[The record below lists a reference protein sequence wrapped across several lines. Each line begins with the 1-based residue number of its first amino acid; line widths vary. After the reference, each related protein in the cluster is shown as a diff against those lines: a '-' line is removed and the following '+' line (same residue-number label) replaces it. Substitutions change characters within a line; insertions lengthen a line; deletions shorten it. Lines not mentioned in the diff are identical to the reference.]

1 MVSVAGD
8 VGVARDVGE
17 SVQSAGRGRWLGR
30 WFAWMVR
37 EPFFQFVALGALLFA
52 ASEYLEARA
61 NFARID
67 ISRAQIE
74 GITNNYR
81 LQYGA
86 SPTAEQLNGLVDQF
100 IKEEVFYHEALRLK
114 LDRDDEIIRR
124 RLVQK
129 YEFLQQDLGT
139 PKDPSEADLRAF
151 YQSHTK
157 NYEIPERLTFS
168 HVFFSIDRDGDKA
181 AKARAERV
189 LAALNQRRVT
199 RAPESGDGF
208 PGAFDYAGATP
219 TQVRRAFGSSTL
231 SEEIFTIVPGHWA
244 GPFRSG
250 FGWHLVYVAVHQPA
264 GVAAYDDAQDAVRRD
279 YLDAER
285 GIRNAAALE
294 NLKKHFT
301 IVRE

>member
-1 MVSVAGD
+1 MGSVASD
-8 VGVARDVGE
+8 VAQPG
-17 SVQSAGRGRWLGR
+17 QSAGRVRLRRLIGWI
-30 WFAWMVR
+30 VR

-67 ISRAQIE
+67 ISRAQVD

-86 SPTAEQLNGLVDQF
+86 SPTAEQLNALVDQF

-114 LDRDDEIIRR
+114 LDQDDEIIRR

-139 PKDPSEADLRAF
+139 PMEPTEADLRAF
-151 YQSHTK
+151 YRLHAQ

-168 HVFFSIDRDGDKA
+168 HVFFSVDPSGDEA
-181 AKARAERV
+181 AKARAQRV
-189 LAALNQRRVT
+189 LAALDQQRVT
-199 RAPESGDGF
+199 RAPESGDSF
-208 PGAFDYAGATP
+208 PGPVDYAGATP

-231 SEEIFTIVPGHWA
+231 SEEIFNIAPGNWA

-250 FGWHLVYVAVHQPA
+250 FGWHLVYVAAHEPA
-264 GVAAYDDAQDAVRRD
+264 SVAAYDDARDTVRRD
-279 YLDAER
+279 YIDAER
-285 GIRNAAALE
+285 GARNAEALE
-294 NLKKHFT
+294 SLKKHFT

>member
-1 MVSVAGD
+1 MGSVATD
-8 VGVARDVGE
+8 VAQPR
-17 SVQSAGRGRWLGR
+17 QSAGRARVRRLINWI
-30 WFAWMVR
+30 VR
-37 EPFFQFVALGALLFA
+37 EPFFQFVALGAMLFA

-86 SPTAEQLNGLVDQF
+86 SPTAEQLNALVDQF

-114 LDRDDEIIRR
+114 LDQDDEIIRR

-139 PKDPSEADLRAF
+139 PMEPSEADLRAF
-151 YQSHTK
+151 YRLHAK

-168 HVFFSIDRDGDKA
+168 HVFFSVDRSSDEA
-181 AKARAERV
+181 AKARAQRV
-189 LAALNQRRVT
+189 LAALNQQRVT
-199 RAPESGDGF
+199 RAPESGDSF
-208 PGAFDYAGATP
+208 PGAVDYAGATS

-231 SEEIFTIVPGHWA
+231 SEEIFNIAPGNWA

-250 FGWHLVYVAVHQPA
+250 FGWHLVYVAAHEPA
-264 GVAAYDDAQDAVRRD
+264 SVAAYDDARDAVRRD
-279 YLDAER
+279 YIDAER
-285 GIRNAAALE
+285 GARNAEALE
-294 NLKKHFT
+294 SLKKHFT

>member
-1 MVSVAGD
+1 MGSVAAD
-8 VGVARDVGE
+8 VAHSSSTGRERRLRGVIN
-17 SVQSAGRGRWLGR
+17 WI
-30 WFAWMVR
+30 VR

-52 ASEYLEARA
+52 LSEYLEARA
-61 NFARID
+61 NFARIA
-67 ISRAQIE
+67 ISPAQVE

-86 SPTAEQLNGLVDQF
+86 SPTAEQLNALVDQF

-139 PKDPSEADLRAF
+139 PKDPSEADLHAF
-151 YQSHTK
+151 YQLHAK

-168 HVFFSIDRDGDKA
+168 HVFFSVDRSNDVA
-181 AKARAERV
+181 ARARAERA
-189 LAALNQRRVT
+189 LAALIQRHVA
-199 RAPESGDGF
+199 RAPDGGDSF
-208 PGAFDYAGATP
+208 PGAADYAGATSI
-219 TQVRRAFGSSTL
+219 QVRRAFGSSTL
-231 SEEIFTIVPGHWA
+231 SEEIFKIAPGYWA

-250 FGWHLVYVAVHQPA
+250 FGWHLVYVAARDPA
-264 GVAAYDDAQDAVRRD
+264 SVAAYDDARDAVRRD
-279 YLDAER
+279 YIDAER
-285 GIRNAAALE
+285 GIRNAEALE
-294 NLKKHFT
+294 SLKRHFT

>member
-8 VGVARDVGE
+8 VAR
-17 SVQSAGRGRWLGR
+17 SAQSAVRNRWMAR
-30 WFAWMVR
+30 SAAWIVR

-61 NFARID
+61 NFARIE
-67 ISRAQIE
+67 ITRAQIE

-168 HVFFSIDRDGDKA
+168 HVFFSIDRDGDNA
-181 AKARAERV
+181 AKARAEHA
-189 LAALNQRRVT
+189 LAALDGGGVT
-199 RAPESGDGF
+199 RAPDSGDGF

-219 TQVRRAFGSSTL
+219 TQVRRAFGSGML
-231 SEEIFTIVPGHWA
+231 SEEIFKIAPGHWA

-250 FGWHLVYVAVHQPA
+250 FGWHLVYVTAHEPA
-264 GVAAYDDAQDAVRRD
+264 GVAAYDDAQDAVQRD

-294 NLKKHFT
+294 ILKKHFS

>member
-1 MVSVAGD
+1 MGSVATD
-8 VGVARDVGE
+8 VAHAR
-17 SVQSAGRGRWLGR
+17 QSAGRVGVRRVIGWV
-30 WFAWMVR
+30 VR
-37 EPFFQFVALGALLFA
+37 EPFFQFVVLGALLFA

-67 ISRAQIE
+67 ISREQVE

-86 SPTAEQLNGLVDQF
+86 SPTAEQLKALVDQF

-114 LDRDDEIIRR
+114 LDQDDEIIRR

-139 PKDPSEADLRAF
+139 PKDPSEADLHAF
-151 YQSHTK
+151 YQLHAK

-168 HVFFSIDRDGDKA
+168 HVFFSVDRSSDDA
-181 AKARAERV
+181 AKARAVRA
-189 LAALNQRRVT
+189 LAALVQQHAA
-199 RAPESGDGF
+199 RAPESGDSF
-208 PGAFDYAGATP
+208 PGAVDYAGATS

-231 SEEIFTIVPGHWA
+231 SEEIFKIAPGLWA

-250 FGWHLVYVAVHQPA
+250 FGWHLVYVAAHEPA
-264 GVAAYDDAQDAVRRD
+264 SVSAYDDARDAVRRD
-279 YLDAER
+279 YIDAER
-285 GIRNAAALE
+285 GTRNAEALE

>member
-1 MVSVAGD
+1 MVSVADD
-8 VGVARDVGE
+8 VAHSARSAAHSRWVARLV
-17 SVQSAGRGRWLGR
+17 
-30 WFAWMVR
+30 AWIVR

-61 NFARID
+61 NLARIE
-67 ISRAQIE
+67 ITRAQVE
-74 GITNNYR
+74 GIANNYR

-86 SPTAEQLNGLVDQF
+86 SPTADQLNGLVDQF
-100 IKEEVFYHEALRLK
+100 VKEEVFYHEALRLK

-139 PKDPSEADLRAF
+139 PEDPSEADLRAF

-168 HVFFSIDRDGDKA
+168 HVFFSIDRDGDNA
-181 AKARAERV
+181 AKARAEHA
-189 LAALNQRRVT
+189 LAALDAQGAT
-199 RAPESGDGF
+199 RAPDSGDGF

-219 TQVRRAFGSSTL
+219 TQVRRAFGSGTL
-231 SEEIFTIVPGHWA
+231 SEEIFKIAPGHWA

-250 FGWHLVYVAVHQPA
+250 FGWHLVYVTAHEPA
-264 GVAAYDDAQDAVRRD
+264 GVAAYQDAQDAVQRD

-294 NLKKHFT
+294 SLKKHFS

>member
-1 MVSVAGD
+1 MGSVAAD
-8 VGVARDVGE
+8 VAHSR
-17 SVQSAGRGRWLGR
+17 QSAGR
-30 WFAWMVR
+30 AWVRNLIGWIVR

-52 ASEYLEARA
+52 VSEYLDARA

-67 ISRAQIE
+67 ISRAQVE

-86 SPTAEQLNGLVDQF
+86 SPTAEQLNALVDQF
-100 IKEEVFYHEALRLK
+100 IKEEVFYHQALRLK
-114 LDRDDEIIRR
+114 LDQDDEIIRR

-139 PKDPSEADLRAF
+139 PKDPSEADLHAF
-151 YQSHTK
+151 YQLHAK

-168 HVFFSIDRDGDKA
+168 HVFFSVDRSSEDA
-181 AKARAERV
+181 AKTRAERA
-189 LAALNQRRVT
+189 LAALNQQHAT
-199 RAPESGDGF
+199 RAPESGDSF
-208 PGAFDYAGATP
+208 PGAVDYAGATS

-231 SEEIFTIVPGHWA
+231 SEEIFNIAPGHWA

-250 FGWHLVYVAVHQPA
+250 FGWHLVYVAAHGRA
-264 GVAAYDDAQDAVRRD
+264 SVAAYDDARDAVRRD
-279 YLDAER
+279 YIDAER
-285 GIRNAAALE
+285 GARNAEALE
-294 NLKKHFT
+294 SLKKHFT

>member
-1 MVSVAGD
+1 VGSVAAD
-8 VGVARDVGE
+8 LAH
-17 SVQSAGRGRWLGR
+17 SAQSAERFRWARRLFGRI
-30 WFAWMVR
+30 AH

-52 ASEYLEARA
+52 VSEFLEARA
-61 NFARID
+61 NFSRIE

-86 SPTAEQLNGLVDQF
+86 SPTVEQLNALVEQF

-129 YEFLQQDLGT
+129 YEFLQEDLGT
-139 PKDPSEADLRAF
+139 PKDPSEADLHAF
-151 YQSHTK
+151 YRLHAK

-168 HVFFSIDRDGDKA
+168 QVFFSVDRSSDDA
-181 AKARAERV
+181 AKARADRA
-189 LAALNQRRVT
+189 LAALNRQRVT
-199 RAPESGDGF
+199 RAPESGDSF
-208 PGAFDYAGATP
+208 PGEADYAGATP

-231 SEEIFTIVPGHWA
+231 SEEIFKIAPGLWA

-250 FGWHLVYVAVHQPA
+250 FGWHLVYVAAHEPT
-264 GVAAYDDAQDAVRRD
+264 GVAAYDDARDAVMRD

-285 GIRNAAALE
+285 GARNAEALE

>member
-1 MVSVAGD
+1 MASVAAE
-8 VGVARDVGE
+8 VGH
-17 SVQSAGRGRWLGR
+17 SVRSAGRGRWVRGALA
-30 WFAWMVR
+30 WFVR

-67 ISRAQIE
+67 ITRAQIE

-129 YEFLQQDLGT
+129 YEFLEQDLGT
-139 PKDPSEADLRAF
+139 PRDPAETDLRAF

-168 HVFFSIDRDGDKA
+168 HVYFSIDRGGDEA
-181 AKARAERV
+181 ARTRAERA
-189 LAALNQRRVT
+189 LAALGQRRVT

-208 PGAFDYAGATP
+208 PGASDYAGATP

-231 SEEIFTIVPGHWA
+231 SEEVFRIAPGYWA

-250 FGWHLVYVAVHQPA
+250 FGWHLVYVAAHEPA
-264 GVAAYDDAQDAVRRD
+264 GVAAYDDAREAVRRD
-279 YLDAER
+279 YVESER
-285 GIRNAAALE
+285 SIRNAEALE
-294 NLKKHFT
+294 NLKKHFF

>member
-1 MVSVAGD
+1 MG
-8 VGVARDVGE
+8 GVAADAARA
-17 SVQSAGRGRWLGR
+17 SSTGRERRLRPVIGWI
-30 WFAWMVR
+30 VR

-52 ASEYLEARA
+52 MSEYLEARA

-67 ISRAQIE
+67 ISRAQVE

-86 SPTAEQLNGLVDQF
+86 SPTADQLNALVDQF

-139 PKDPSEADLRAF
+139 PRDPSEAGLHAF
-151 YQSHTK
+151 YQLHAK
-157 NYEIPERLTFS
+157 NYEIPERVTFS
-168 HVFFSIDRDGDKA
+168 HVFFSVDRSNDDA
-181 AKARAERV
+181 ARERAERA
-189 LAALNQRRVT
+189 LAALNQQRVT
-199 RAPESGDGF
+199 RAPDSGDSF
-208 PGAFDYAGATP
+208 PGAADYAGATSI
-219 TQVRRAFGSSTL
+219 QVRRAFGSSML
-231 SEEIFTIVPGHWA
+231 SEEIFKIAPGYWA

-250 FGWHLVYVAVHQPA
+250 FGWHLVYVAARDPA
-264 GVAAYDDAQDAVRRD
+264 SVAAYDDARDAVRRD
-279 YLDAER
+279 YIDAER
-285 GIRNAAALE
+285 GIRNAEALE
-294 NLKKHFT
+294 SLKRHFT

>member
-1 MVSVAGD
+1 MVSVPGD
-8 VGVARDVGE
+8 VA
-17 SVQSAGRGRWLGR
+17 QSIASDRRRRWVSR
-30 WFAWMVR
+30 AAAWIVR

-61 NFARID
+61 NFTRIE
-67 ISRAQIE
+67 ISRAEVE
-74 GITNNYR
+74 GIANNFR

-86 SPTAEQLNGLVDQF
+86 SPTAVQLAGLVDQF

-151 YQSHTK
+151 HRSHAK
-157 NYEIPERLTFS
+157 NYEIPERLTFT
-168 HVFFSIDRDGDKA
+168 HVFFSVDRGGEEA
-181 AKARAERV
+181 AKARATQT
-189 LAALNQRRVT
+189 LAALDRGGLT
-199 RAPESGDGF
+199 RAPESGDSF
-208 PGAFDYAGATP
+208 PGVFDYSGATP
-219 TQVRRAFGSSTL
+219 AQVRRAFGASSL
-231 SEEIFTIVPGHWA
+231 SEQLFKIAPGSWA

-250 FGWHLVYVAVHQPA
+250 FGWHLVYVAAHEPA
-264 GVAAYDDAQDAVRRD
+264 GTASYDSAREAVLRD
-279 YLDAER
+279 YLEAER
-285 GIRNAAALE
+285 SLHNAQSLDT
-294 NLKKHFT
+294 LKKHFI

>member
-1 MVSVAGD
+1 MASVAGE
-8 VGVARDVGE
+8 VA
-17 SVQSAGRGRWLGR
+17 SSAQPAGRGGWAGR
-30 WFAWMVR
+30 SIAWIVR

-67 ISRAQIE
+67 ITRAQIE

-86 SPTAEQLNGLVDQF
+86 SPTSEQLNGLVDQF

-168 HVFFSIDRDGDKA
+168 HVFFSSDRGGDDS
-181 AKARAERV
+181 AKARAGRA
-189 LAALNQRRVT
+189 LAALDGLGVM
-199 RAPESGDGF
+199 RAPERGDGF
-208 PGAFDYAGATP
+208 PGAFDYADATP
-219 TQVRRAFGSSTL
+219 TQVRRAFGSGTL
-231 SEEIFTIVPGHWA
+231 SEEIFKIAPGHWA

-250 FGWHLVYVAVHQPA
+250 FGWHLVYVAAREPA
-264 GVAAYDDAQDAVRRD
+264 GVAAYGDAQDTVRLD

>member
-1 MVSVAGD
+1 MGSIAADVAHSTQT
-8 VGVARDVGE
+8 AE
-17 SVQSAGRGRWLGR
+17 RGRWARRLIAGIL
-30 WFAWMVR
+30 R

-52 ASEYLEARA
+52 VSEYLEARA
-61 NFARID
+61 NFARIE
-67 ISRAQIE
+67 ISRTQIE

-86 SPTAEQLNGLVDQF
+86 SPTAEQLNALVDQF

-139 PKDPSEADLRAF
+139 PKDPSEADLHAF
-151 YQSHTK
+151 YQVHAK

-168 HVFFSIDRDGDKA
+168 QVFFSVDRSSDDA
-181 AKARAERV
+181 AKAHAERA
-189 LAALNQRRVT
+189 LAALNQQGVT
-199 RAPESGDGF
+199 RSPDSGDSF
-208 PGAFDYAGATP
+208 PGEADYARATA

-231 SEEIFTIVPGHWA
+231 SEEIFKIAPRLWA

-250 FGWHLVYVAVHQPA
+250 FGWHLVYVTAHEPA
-264 GVAAYDDAQDAVRRD
+264 GVAAYEDARDAVMRD

-285 GIRNAAALE
+285 GARNAEALE
-294 NLKKHFT
+294 SLKKHFT

>member
-8 VGVARDVGE
+8 VAQ
-17 SVQSAGRGRWLGR
+17 SVQSAGRRRWVGRTIAWL
-30 WFAWMVR
+30 VR

-61 NFARID
+61 NFSRID
-67 ISRAQIE
+67 ITRGQVE

-129 YEFLQQDLGT
+129 YEFLRQDLGT

-151 YQSHTK
+151 YQSHTE

-168 HVFFSIDRDGDKA
+168 HVYFSIDRGGDDA
-181 AKARAERV
+181 ARARAENA
-189 LAALNQRRVT
+189 LAVLNQRRVT
-199 RAPESGDGF
+199 RAPDSGDVF
-208 PGAFDYAGATP
+208 PGASDYAGATP
-219 TQVRRAFGSSTL
+219 VQVRRGFGSSAL
-231 SEEIFTIVPGHWA
+231 SREIFKTAPGYWA

-250 FGWHLVYVAVHQPA
+250 FGWHLVYVAAHEPTA
-264 GVAAYDDAQDAVRRD
+264 VAAYDDAKDSVRRD

-294 NLKKHFT
+294 KLKTHFT

>member
-1 MVSVAGD
+1 MGSVAAD
-8 VGVARDVGE
+8 VAHSTQSVARVRW
-17 SVQSAGRGRWLGR
+17 VRRLIGRI
-30 WFAWMVR
+30 AR
-37 EPFFQFVALGALLFA
+37 ETFLQFVALGGLLFA

-61 NFARID
+61 NFARIE

-74 GITNNYR
+74 GIANNYR

-86 SPTAEQLNGLVDQF
+86 SPTVEQLNALIDQF

-139 PKDPSEADLRAF
+139 PKDPSEADLHAF
-151 YQSHTK
+151 YQLHAK

-168 HVFFSIDRDGDKA
+168 HVFFSVDGSSDDA
-181 AKARAERV
+181 AKARAERA
-189 LAALNQRRVT
+189 LAALNQQGVA
-199 RAPESGDGF
+199 RAPESGDSF
-208 PGAFDYAGATP
+208 PGEVDYAGATP

-231 SEEIFTIVPGHWA
+231 SEEIFKIAPGLWA

-250 FGWHLVYVAVHQPA
+250 FGWHLVYVAAREPA
-264 GVAAYDDAQDAVRRD
+264 GVAAYDDAKDAVMRD
-279 YLDAER
+279 YFDAER
-285 GIRNAAALE
+285 GARNAEALE
-294 NLKKHFT
+294 TLKKHFT